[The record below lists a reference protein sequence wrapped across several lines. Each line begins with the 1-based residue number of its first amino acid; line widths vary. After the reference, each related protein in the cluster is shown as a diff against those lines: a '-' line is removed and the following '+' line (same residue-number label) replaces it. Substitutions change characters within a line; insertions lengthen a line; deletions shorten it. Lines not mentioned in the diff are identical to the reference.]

1 MPGLILKREEWA
13 LQLVCFGVLLLQFFV
28 TGCVTRMG
36 PRTIPSA
43 RFNYNET
50 IARSLNEQLLLN
62 LVRLR
67 YRDTLLFI
75 DVGTVVAQYSLS
87 GRASASPIVNVE
99 GKDQTEYGF
108 GVSGSYSERPTITY
122 EPLKGEEFAQRL
134 LAPISPVTLILLSES
149 GWSIERLLLCCVQ
162 QINDLKNAPSATGP
176 TPSYFPENKDF
187 RELAGLLRKLQMADV
202 LNFRATYEEEQP
214 AMFFHLA
221 RPLPEDPWKTEIEA
235 VRKLLGLS
243 DQHELFRITSETLR
257 RESDEIAVSGR
268 SLLGVLFFL
277 SQAVEAPQAHQE
289 QGLVTVAEGPEGK
302 SLDWAKVTGNLL
314 RIHSQAGRPSN
325 TFVRINYRG
334 HWFQIEDR
342 DLHSKAT
349 FNLLTYLFS
358 LQAARVKGV
367 SPLLTVPVGVGN

>member
-1 MPGLILKREEWA
+1 MQGLILKREEWA

-28 TGCVTRMG
+28 TSCVTRMG

-67 YRDTLLFI
+67 YRDTPLFI
-75 DVGTVVAQYSLS
+75 DVGTIVAQYSFS
-87 GRASASPIVNVE
+87 GRASASPIVNIE

-134 LAPISPVTLILLSES
+134 LTPISPVTLILLSQS

-162 QINDLKNAPSATGP
+162 QINDVTNAPSTSGP
-176 TPSYFPENKDF
+176 TPSYIPENKEF
-187 RELAGLLRKLQMADV
+187 QELARLLRELQIAGA
-202 LNFRATYEEEQP
+202 LNFRVTYDEEKRVT
-214 AMFFHLA
+214 FIHIA
-221 RPLPEDPWKTEIEA
+221 RPSEEDPRKTKIEE

-243 DQHELFRITSETLR
+243 DQHELFRMTSESLR
-257 RESDEIAVSGR
+257 RESDEIVVSGR

-277 SQAVEAPQAHQE
+277 SQTVEPPQAHQD
-289 QGLVTVAEGPEGK
+289 QGLVTVVTDSEGEPF
-302 SLDWAKVTGNLL
+302 DWATVTGGLL
-314 RIHSQAGRPSN
+314 RVHSQAGRPSN

-334 HWFQIEDR
+334 HWFHIDDR

-358 LQAARVKGV
+358 LQAARLKGV